1 MKKTFINSQKT
12 QARQIQVLETALE
25 VFSEYGYRKAGM
37 EDIASRMNLAVGTL
51 YRYAH
56 DKQDLYQ
63 KAVAYGLGKWQEHA
77 LQSAQECTD
86 PVQRFRTL
94 CCSAFSY
101 LREEPHL
108 RRILSADPT
117 LFPLFEAE
125 DPFTSINNRSVKIL
139 QQLIQEGIEAKV
151 FSVSNAHIAAQIL
164 FSLYHL
170 SVQKAYVLESGD
182 EQKLFEQSLDLVL
195 HGLLTRS

>member
-1 MKKTFINSQKT
+1 MKEMFINSPKT

-25 VFSEYGYRKAGM
+25 VFSEYGYRKTGM

-63 KAVAYGLGKWQEHA
+63 KAVAYGLAQWQENA
-77 LQSAQECTD
+77 LLAAQKCTD
-86 PVQRFRTL
+86 PVLRFRTL

-108 RRILSADPT
+108 RRILSADPS

-139 QQLIQEGIEAKV
+139 QQFIQEGVEAKV
-151 FSVSNAHIAAQIL
+151 FSVSNAHAAARIL
-164 FSLYHL
+164 FSLYHV
-170 SVQKAYVLESGD
+170 SIQKAYVLETGD
-182 EQKLFEQSLDLVL
+182 EQKQFEQSLDLVL
-195 HGLLTRS
+195 YGLLTR